1 MDYYD
6 DNPLKVNKRNNLL
19 TNLKQTRKEE
29 RKARKALKAQRMAE
43 LLVEQEKQRELD
55 EKFAEIDEKEKLKKC
70 ESFKVRDQFNWD
82 ELEEELHNDDASDG
96 DDTAWMPTLPPI
108 RWRFHIYVVVPGHVQ
123 VTLNRIKT
131 YNFCV
136 NKDWSEIYSP
146 EKKVLHFILSRKS
159 LRVRRALSDPRLS
172 IISHRAGIQENHH

>member
-96 DDTAWMPTLPPI
+96 DDTA
-108 RWRFHIYVVVPGHVQ
+108 
-123 VTLNRIKT
+123 
-131 YNFCV
+131 
-136 NKDWSEIYSP
+136 
-146 EKKVLHFILSRKS
+146 
-159 LRVRRALSDPRLS
+159 
-172 IISHRAGIQENHH
+172 